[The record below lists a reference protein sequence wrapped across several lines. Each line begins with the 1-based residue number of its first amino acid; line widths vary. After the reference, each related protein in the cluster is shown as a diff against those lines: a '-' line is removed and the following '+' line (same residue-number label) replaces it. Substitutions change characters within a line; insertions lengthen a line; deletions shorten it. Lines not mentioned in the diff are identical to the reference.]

1 VPRVGK
7 LDQSDKRH
15 AYADHRSR
23 DRENVGGETLAS
35 GSYRDAVGHTS
46 LTFDFVSHSG
56 ACSSHAARRFASV
69 RPTAR
74 WEAGE
79 AHQLPRM
86 TVSKR
91 VADRD
96 HVDEVQHRIALLG
109 RRQSEMAC
117 PLDGVDQCSG
127 AASKTN
133 TASICRYRRQLW
145 LGLIEPA
152 CAWDALLWATT
163 FDECIQSVRYPAPSV
178 RRPLIEIVYP
188 IEKHSEHKP
197 AFAFED
203 LSPVQTSGVR
213 RINVV
218 RLSGPAIGLRY
229 APILRSIFVSDTA
242 LLQWCAAQ

>member
-1 VPRVGK
+1 MLRAGFENKYSFNMQVSAEAMDR
-7 LDQSDKRH
+7 LDR
-15 AYADHRSR
+15 A
-23 DRENVGGETLAS
+23 
-35 GSYRDAVGHTS
+35 
-46 LTFDFVSHSG
+46 
-56 ACSSHAARRFASV
+56 
-69 RPTAR
+69 
-74 WEAGE
+74 
-79 AHQLPRM
+79 
-86 TVSKR
+86 
-91 VADRD
+91 
-96 HVDEVQHRIALLG
+96 
-109 RRQSEMAC
+109 
-117 PLDGVDQCSG
+117 
-127 AASKTN
+127 
-133 TASICRYRRQLW
+133 
-145 LGLIEPA
+145 A

-229 APILRSIFVSDTA
+229 APILRSIFESDTS